1 MADQRT
7 GHQAAVDQRPEDR
20 FKELVAI
27 RQREQDVRAK
37 IEAARAQAQQ
47 RLDAVDAEIKRRRE
61 QAMAQAKAE
70 MDKARA
76 QAVAGAESE
85 ARALLVRADE
95 EAKGIEAAVR
105 ERQGALLEQLKQDL
119 LSRR

>member
-37 IEAARAQAQQ
+37 IEA
-47 RLDAVDAEIKRRRE
+47 
-61 QAMAQAKAE
+61 
-70 MDKARA
+70 ARA